1 MKTTADLL
9 SELCNEEDSGVKYL
23 VMKERNIN
31 LEFYIHQKHPS
42 KNKREI
48 EIKDFLRSTTPQNI
62 KNL

>member
-48 EIKDFLRSTTPQNI
+48 KDFLRSTTPQNI